1 MIDEYIPPRERPR
14 KYIETTEA
22 MDEQI
27 AEYLKAEGYQ
37 DYPNNWGLPTA
48 DEIITSIIA
57 EIKTCVLRELLMPP
71 SHSDAG
77 ISLTLEDGEL
87 EIQVAFG
94 ADIFAISEP
103 IKLEDLLKEI
113 KEADPDDW
121 HHASRNINKWS
132 APY

>member
-1 MIDEYIPPRERPR
+1 MNDEYIPPRERPR
-14 KYIETTEA
+14 KYIETTDA
-22 MDEQI
+22 MHEQI

-37 DYPNNWGLPTA
+37 DYPSNWGLPKA

-57 EIKTCVLRELLMPP
+57 EIKTCVLRELLMPE

-77 ISLTLEDGEL
+77 ISLRLEDGEL
-87 EIQVAFG
+87 EILVSFG
-94 ADIFAISEP
+94 SELFAISEP

-121 HHASRNINKWS
+121 QSAYRNITKWS

>member
-1 MIDEYIPPRERPR
+1 MNDEYIPPRKRPR
-14 KYIETTEA
+14 KYIEADA
-22 MDEQI
+22 MHEEI

-37 DYPNNWGLPTA
+37 DYPSNWSLPKA

-57 EIKTCVLRELLMPP
+57 EIKTCVLRELLMPE

-94 ADIFAISEP
+94 NELFAISEP
-103 IKLEDLLKEI
+103 IKLEDMLKEI
-113 KEADPDDW
+113 KDADPDDW
-121 HHASRNINKWS
+121 QHASRNITKWS